1 MAEQLDTVIVGGGIA
16 GLSVAI
22 GLARRGSRVT
32 VLERY
37 PAYGGRIVTHR
48 SNKTADLPALQYEI
62 GAGRIHQDH
71 TRANALVQRY
81 GLTKYPISTDSKYND
96 QPNRFL
102 DMMDAL
108 RGLYETQSRRAL
120 GTTTIG
126 ELVPDDLHALFIQY
140 PYWAEIFMMRAD
152 LAFDLFKPSGPM
164 GSREPDFYGLKEGL
178 DALIYGRVKDAHE
191 AGVDLRNR
199 HRVHDVQRLGKD
211 LFEITG
217 DYGKK
222 AEAKP
227 FKIHARRVII
237 ATCRC
242 SLSGFSVL
250 KGTHMLK
257 QTGTSPLTRIYAVYP
272 KPVWFK
278 GMGKIVTDSPLRY
291 VIPIDESKGLI
302 MISYTDGDD
311 TKYWKDMDDA
321 KLKKAIAATVRRT
334 FPDKDVPEPLYLQ
347 KHEWPSGC
355 TYWLPGTYDVKDA
368 MQEAMNPGPNLYV
381 VGESISLQQTWIEGA
396 LESAEQLLRKL
407 TK

>member
-1 MAEQLDTVIVGGGIA
+1 MTTVIVGGGIA
-16 GLSVAI
+16 GLTVAI
-22 GLARRGSRVT
+22 GLARAGVNVI

-48 SNKTADLPALQYEI
+48 SNKSAELPALQYEI
-62 GAGRIHQDH
+62 GAGRIHKDH
-71 TRANALVQRY
+71 RRVAALVKHY
-81 GLTKYPISTDSKYND
+81 GLTQYPISTESTYQG

-102 DMMDAL
+102 DMMDTL
-108 RGLYETQSRRAL
+108 RGLYETQPRRAL

-164 GSREPDFYGLKEGL
+164 GSRDSGGPDFYGLQEGL

-199 HRVHDVQRLGKD
+199 HRVHDVQRLDDD

-222 AEAKP
+222 ADAKP
-227 FKIHARRVII
+227 FTIQAQRVII

-242 SLSGFSVL
+242 SLGGFSVL
-250 KGTHMLK
+250 KGTPMLK

-278 GMGKIVTDSPLRY
+278 GLGKMVTDSRLRY

-302 MISYTDGDD
+302 MISYTDGND
-311 TKYWKDMDDA
+311 TKYWSGMDDA
-321 KLKKAIAATVRRT
+321 KLKKAIAESVRRT

-355 TYWLPGTYDVKDA
+355 TYWLPGDYDVADA
-368 MQEAMNPGPNLYV
+368 IQMAMNPGPNLYV
-381 VGESISLQQTWIEGA
+381 VGESISQQQTWVEGA